1 MLRTF
6 SFFLLIGSI
15 SACGLKYEPQTMPED
30 QKLNRQKAVELMV
43 EQEFSTKGMTY
54 KSLAFGQ
61 TAVLKPQ
68 SYKVLDSLFAEKYKL
83 EQEGRNDRYL
93 NEAIEVQQIICQR
106 DTNTILYRENHVF
119 SLTYRDTA
127 QIINGIFDLN
137 KNNELKNVKFEEA
150 VYIDKEL
157 VPFYTYYLFEG
168 SFLYPGYSAET
179 RETAFYRFY
188 REKLAVLSGSQ
199 KDTYLEHMLRLMSYA
214 KRKKTLEN
222 TTLAKEVVKQ
232 VVHKGSNEYKEEN
245 FPRIDALYEGNR
257 LVGYD
262 VIYQVSEP
270 NLQGTW
276 ERMEY
281 SVILDDGL
289 FPSEMKK
296 TILPY

>member
-61 TAVLKPQ
+61 TAILKPQ

-127 QIINGIFDLN
+127 QIIHGIFDLN
-137 KNNELKNVKFEEA
+137 KNNELKNVKFEES

-276 ERMEY
+276 ERLEY